1 MESFNLQKLIRWG
14 WHCRCGNHCCLS
26 LVWPFYS
33 VPTGSR
39 GVITRFGAI
48 VGIEAEG
55 LTILPPWEKLS
66 IFSIRAETAN
76 VQSAEGA
83 TSDTQP
89 VTTSLTCPLCNPAR
103 QGVGGVLSNIHMMA
117 TCHPMSIP
125 PPMRSSSR

>member
-1 MESFNLQKLIRWG
+1 MEAWNVQKLIKWG
-14 WHCRCGNHCCLS
+14 GIAVLAIIVL
-26 LVWPFYS
+26 LVIWPFYS

-76 VQSAEGA
+76 VTNAEGA
-83 TSDTQP
+83 LPTP
-89 VTTSLTCPLCNPAR
+89 N
-103 QGVGGVLSNIHMMA
+103 LSRRA
-117 TCHPMSIP
+117 
-125 PPMRSSSR
+125 